1 MEQIDK
7 IVKSKIAPKNKNVL
21 WDNGSDLMIYR
32 NGRWDKAVKVMSAE
46 MTERVITI
54 LDNHK
59 ESIIEFTQD
68 SSHNLEL
75 AKSLDLTTN
84 YICNYK
90 ISDEEILHG
99 TYYNGVI
106 TTFYDGFLTEFN
118 VDYNTGD
125 IRVLKQVDPD
135 YIAQIVHL
143 SVCSSGTPEAAL
155 NLERLRR
162 FSGDFFLCDITYGIG
177 VGNFNN
183 GTGGKAHITTP
194 DGNEEYYTI
203 NVDGS
208 VQTDASKKSLIER
221 ITALE
226 EILL

>member
-1 MEQIDK
+1 MTTINK
-7 IVKSKIAPKNKNVL
+7 IIKSPTAPKSTQVL
-21 WDNGSDLMIYR
+21 WDNGTDLMIYR
-32 NGRWDKAVKVMSAE
+32 NGKWDKAVKVMSAE
-46 MTERVITI
+46 MTERIVTI

-118 VDYNTGD
+118 VDYNTGS
-125 IRVLKQVDPD
+125 VTVNKQIDPN

-183 GTGGKAHITTP
+183 GSGGKAHITTP

-203 NVDGS
+203 NTDGS
-208 VQTDASKKSLIER
+208 VQTDNTKKSLAKR

>member
-1 MEQIDK
+1 MVQIDK
-7 IVKSKIAPKNKNVL
+7 TIRSKTAPTNKNVM
-21 WDNGSDLMIYR
+21 WDNGSDLMVYR
-32 NGRWDKAVKVMSAE
+32 NGNWEKAVKPISSE
-46 MTERVITI
+46 MTERIITI

-68 SSHNLEL
+68 ENHNLEL

-90 ISDEEILHG
+90 ISEDEILHG
-99 TYYNGVI
+99 TYYNGTI

-118 VDYNTGD
+118 VDYNTGS
-125 IRVLKQVDPD
+125 IRVKRQTNTEDLAK
-135 YIAQIVHL
+135 IVHL
-143 SVCSSGTPEAAL
+143 NVCDSDTPDADL

-162 FSGDFFLCDITYGIG
+162 FSGDFFLCDIVYGIG

-183 GTGGKAHITTP
+183 GSGGRAHITTP
-194 DGNEEYYTI
+194 DGNEEYYII
-203 NVDGS
+203 NTDGS
-208 VQTDASKKSLIER
+208 VQTDNTKKSLVER

>member
-1 MEQIDK
+1 MVQIDK
-7 IVKSKIAPKNKNVL
+7 TIRSKTAPTNKNVM

-32 NGRWDKAVKVMSAE
+32 NGKWEKAAKPMSSE
-46 MTERVITI
+46 MTERIITI

-59 ESIIEFTQD
+59 ESVIEFTQD
-68 SSHNLEL
+68 ENHNLEL

-90 ISDEEILHG
+90 ISDDEILHG
-99 TYYNGVI
+99 TY
-106 TTFYDGFLTEFN
+106 LTEFN
-118 VDYNTGD
+118 VDYNTGS
-125 IRVLKQVDPD
+125 IRVTKQIDPD

-143 SVCSSGTPEAAL
+143 SVCSSGTSEAAL

-162 FSGDFFLCDITYGIG
+162 FTGDFFLCDITYGIG

-183 GTGGKAHITTP
+183 GSGGKAHITTP
-194 DGNEEYYTI
+194 DGNEEYYII
-203 NVDGS
+203 NTDGS
-208 VQTDASKKSLIER
+208 VQTDNTKKSLVER
-221 ITALE
+221 ITTLE